1 MRWVRSFGLRL
12 VTGQPIDRLIGYSLA
27 DPHYSVSAGCK
38 VHTIRMSLGSVG
50 AGEAN
55 NRLSRIAAG
64 RAHVQAVGSWQPNG
78 RTAAHR
84 GGRKEGMHAAEAHT

>member
-1 MRWVRSFGLRL
+1 
-12 VTGQPIDRLIGYSLA
+12 
-27 DPHYSVSAGCK
+27 
-38 VHTIRMSLGSVG
+38 MSLGLEG

-64 RAHVQAVGSWQPNG
+64 HADVQAVDNRKGERPL
-78 RTAAHR
+78 TE